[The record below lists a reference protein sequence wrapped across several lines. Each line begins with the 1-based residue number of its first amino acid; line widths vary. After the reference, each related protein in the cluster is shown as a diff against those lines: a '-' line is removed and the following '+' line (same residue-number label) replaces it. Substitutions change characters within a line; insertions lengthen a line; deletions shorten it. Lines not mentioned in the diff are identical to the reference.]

1 MCRLLLT
8 CAQVVAALPFRK
20 ADEPLAT
27 IVHANSII
35 AKRGDAVLSAFKAAL
50 QHTAAPGAAAAAAAN
65 AVDTGAAIASSPAA
79 EGPAAAQLKSGAV
92 TCTVSADLA
101 HACNASLAVSML
113 LLLKSYLLAA
123 YSLAPERV
131 ALFATGSAERR
142 KQVGFAMQLEPVPLL
157 TPSFYDDGI
166 VLLCWIWLLL
176 SSQIW

>member
-1 MCRLLLT
+1 LT

-50 QHTAAPGAAAAAAAN
+50 QHTAAPGAAAAANAGVVDAA
-65 AVDTGAAIASSPAA
+65 TASSPAA
-79 EGPAAAQLKSGAV
+79 GGQAAALDSGAAA
-92 TCTVSADLA
+92 CTVSADLA
-101 HACNASLAVSML
+101 SACNASLAVSML

-123 YSLAPERV
+123 YGLASERV

-142 KQVGFAMQLEPVPLL
+142 KQVGNVVQSEPFLPC
-157 TPSFYDDGI
+157 PF
-166 VLLCWIWLLL
+166 
-176 SSQIW
+176 